1 MRKLNSIGRVSVVPL
16 LLLLICIAPA
26 RGQAPG
32 GAVAAFDPEGVWIDA
47 AGTLKAPKTIRHK
60 RLTAIRQKAL
70 AGKPDAQL
78 TYVSLSR
85 LLAEAKKAVEAK
97 KPMPDPVRYMGGLVK
112 LRYVF
117 VDPKGRDLILAGD
130 SEPFKT
136 DVPLRPL
143 GQRTGRPVLHLDD
156 FVTALRTCG
165 PGKTQNPFG
174 CTITF
179 SREAALRSAEAQKKN
194 IHLARTLS
202 GRTRLAKLMAE
213 AAGPQ
218 PVKFF
223 NLAPDNRLAYV
234 CVEADFHLK
243 RLVLGLDPSPIKQL
257 KSYLKMQ
264 SSPEQG
270 HNRFWF
276 VAQYDALGRS

>member
-1 MRKLNSIGRVSVVPL
+1 MSKLNSIGMVSVAL
-16 LLLLICIAPA
+16 LLLMSNGPA
-26 RGQAPG
+26 RAQDPG

-47 AGTLKAPKTIRHK
+47 AGTLKAAKTTRHK
-60 RLTAIRQKAL
+60 RLDAIRNKAL
-70 AGKPDAQL
+70 AGKTDGQL
-78 TYVSLSR
+78 TFVSLPR
-85 LLAEAKKAVEAK
+85 LLAEAKKAVEAR
-97 KPMPDPVRYMGGLVK
+97 KPIPDAVRHMGGLVK

-117 VDPKGRDLILAGD
+117 IDPKGRDLILAGD

-143 GQRTGRPVLHLDD
+143 GLRTGRPVLHLDD

-165 PGKTQNPFG
+165 PGKTKNPFG

-202 GRTRLAKLMAE
+202 GRTRLARLMAE

-223 NLAPDNRLAYV
+223 NLAPNNRLAYV

-243 RLVLGLDPSPIKQL
+243 NADEPGTGSQPFLVRRAVRCPGPQP
-257 KSYLKMQ
+257 
-264 SSPEQG
+264 
-270 HNRFWF
+270 
-276 VAQYDALGRS
+276 GRSGL